1 MYSSIITGAVHGID
15 SYLMR
20 VETDISSGMPSF
32 NMVGFMSGEMR
43 EAGERVRVAL
53 KNFGIHLPPQRIT
66 VNLSPAGIPKRGMV
80 VDLPVSI
87 GLLACLGSIPV
98 RATENVLIAGE
109 LGLNGEIR
117 PVKGILSIVM
127 EAKNSGI
134 STCIVPNGNLS
145 EGALVHGIR
154 VVGVRTL
161 AELVS
166 YLREN
171 PMERDR
177 LLPPAEVDAAQLLSQ
192 ANKAVYPDLSGVHGQ
207 RQAKKA
213 LEIAAAGF
221 HNILMSGPPG
231 TGKSMLAKCLPGIM
245 PPLTTDEALEITRIY
260 SAAGLLPGDHD
271 KETDRRIPLSGEAA
285 FGGGVEPVPVRLLS
299 GYEPVQVHAQR
310 GAQISKKDQ
319 RSVYR
324 PDRFQSLCRK
334 SQCG

>member
-1 MYSSIITGAVHGID
+1 MGDAV
-15 SYLMR
+15 L
-20 VETDISSGMPSF
+20 
-32 NMVGFMSGEMR
+32 
-43 EAGERVRVAL
+43 VR
-53 KNFGIHLPPQRIT
+53 
-66 VNLSPAGIPKRGMV
+66 
-80 VDLPVSI
+80 
-87 GLLACLGSIPV
+87 
-98 RATENVLIAGE
+98 IAGE

-231 TGKSMLAKCLPGIM
+231 TGN
-245 PPLTTDEALEITRIY
+245 
-260 SAAGLLPGDHD
+260 AG
-271 KETDRRIPLSGEAA
+271 
-285 FGGGVEPVPVRLLS
+285 
-299 GYEPVQVHAQR
+299 
-310 GAQISKKDQ
+310 
-319 RSVYR
+319 
-324 PDRFQSLCRK
+324 
-334 SQCG
+334 